1 MILTPWFW
9 LKWPVI
15 ITTTFVSCFSISG
28 SYENTGWTEQLSL
41 PKKKPWTRFQTLP
54 TAPGGPIIGTS
65 YSSLPPF
72 PFSLFVLLLS
82 FYSLLSSSP
91 LLLFFFSLIITPSLF
106 SSLPFYS
113 ILFSSPPLLFFS
125 YLIITPSLFYPSTLL
140 LFSSLII
147 THLLL
152 SSLLF
157 PPLLFSSLL
166 PSVSGYFLVDGRTKG
181 EPC

>member
-9 LKWPVI
+9 LTWPVI
-15 ITTTFVSCFSISG
+15 ITTTFVSFFSISG

-72 PFSLFVLLLS
+72 PFSLFVLHLS

-91 LLLFFFSLIITPSLF
+91 PLLFFSSLIITPSLF

-113 ILFSSPPLLFFS
+113 
-125 YLIITPSLFYPSTLL
+125 L
-140 LFSSLII
+140 LFS
-147 THLLL
+147 
-152 SSLLF
+152 F
-157 PPLLFSSLL
+157 LLFSLVCLDTSWSMAGPRENLAKAVVLECTKQGDHIVLTDSLTSQLTYSLIYSLICLL
-166 PSVSGYFLVDGRTKG
+166 PAS
-181 EPC
+181 